1 MEKYIVTVENNGTII
16 WRNEKGKYHR
26 LEGPAIEW
34 ANGDKSWYKEGL
46 RHRMDGPAREFTDGN
61 KEWYINGVKLSEEEF
76 NKRVN
81 GCGGKVVEID
91 GVKYKLTQV

>member
-1 MEKYIVTVENNGTII
+1 MEKYIVTVEDNGTII

-26 LEGPAIEW
+26 LEGPAIKW
-34 ANGDKSWYKEGL
+34 ANGDKSWYLNDE
-46 RHRMDGPAREFTDGN
+46 R
-61 KEWYINGVKLSEEEF
+61 LSEEEF

-81 GCGGKVVEID
+81 NYESKVVEID